1 MPQPQR
7 AGPQCPKCKNVDNI
21 ETKTLDDAVVVYCVA
36 CGHII
41 GCAGPKKIF
50 TKEDPLME

>member
-7 AGPQCPKCKNVDNI
+7 AGPQCPKCENVDTI
-21 ETKTLDDAVVVYCVA
+21 KTRTLEDAVIVYCKA

-41 GCAGPKKIF
+41 GCVGSTQPEPRRFK
-50 TKEDPLME
+50 DS